1 VALEHLAS
9 LGFAVVGALFLAW
22 MIANLLLRPRTG
34 LLIGL
39 TTTFAAG
46 VFPLGIS
53 ALLLIGVICYLC
65 LLYIVVRSSSEPAV
79 AALTSEY
86 VLVVVA
92 IGLLLVAYLP
102 LAGATDYGRSKVVL
116 FGLVVIM
123 PMLAFAFLAPLSDRD
138 LQVLGRTLVVLSGA
152 ATLFVLAKEG
162 LEPVESAADV
172 YATLGSPITLS
183 RVIGLGV
190 VVLLAPTDRAGGP
203 ARRPLAA
210 AMTWVL
216 ALGMLT
222 MIPVLGNRG
231 ALLACIGALIITLAV
246 RSVHEG
252 GRGIP
257 WLLVVI
263 GLVGVSIF
271 IAFRPAAESITI
283 GRFDYFLEKTQDLG
297 ANDQSGRLPR
307 FEASLEMFLDSSGLG
322 VGTGGFADRFAETR
336 GSLVELEQE
345 EGRDYPH
352 NLVLEVG
359 SELGIIGLLLLALW
373 LWLSLKGLTHVVGSS
388 GGYALIALWVYSF
401 LNAMV
406 SGDIASNSAVW
417 LFGAIAWFADLRDKR
432 YPFAAPPAGTGYP
445 PSLPLGADRQH

>member
-1 VALEHLAS
+1 
-9 LGFAVVGALFLAW
+9 
-22 MIANLLLRPRTG
+22 M
-34 LLIGL
+34 
-39 TTTFAAG
+39 
-46 VFPLGIS
+46 
-53 ALLLIGVICYLC
+53 ICYLC
-65 LLYIVVRSSSEPAV
+65 LLYLFVRSSSEPAI
-79 AALTSEY
+79 AALTSPY

-102 LAGATDYGRSKVVL
+102 LAGATDYGRSKVGL
-116 FGLVVIM
+116 FGLLVIM

-138 LQVLGRTLVVLSGA
+138 LRVLGRTLVVLGGA
-152 ATLFVLAKEG
+152 ATLFVLANGG

-203 ARRPLAA
+203 PRRPLTA
-210 AMTWVL
+210 AMAWVL

-231 ALLACIGALIITLAV
+231 ALLACIGALTITLAV

-252 GRGIP
+252 GRGIL
-257 WLLVVI
+257 WLLVVV
-263 GLVGVSIF
+263 GLVGASIF
-271 IAFRPAAESITI
+271 VALRLTAESITI

-297 ANDQSGRLPR
+297 ANDESGRLPR
-307 FEASLEMFLDSSGLG
+307 FEASLEMFLDSSGVG
-322 VGTGGFADRFAETR
+322 VGTGGFADQFAETS
-336 GSLVELEQE
+336 GSRVELEQE

-359 SELGIIGLLLLALW
+359 SEQGIIGLLLLAVW
-373 LWLSLKGLTHVVGSS
+373 LWACLKGLRHVVGSS
-388 GGYALIALWVYSF
+388 GGYGLIALWVYSF

-417 LFGAIAWFADLRDKR
+417 LFGAIAWFADLRDPR
-432 YPFAAPPAGTGYP
+432 YSLAAPPRARIPTLVAARCGTAA
-445 PSLPLGADRQH
+445 LGS